1 MGRNCSPL
9 APFWGLPCDECHQP
23 PRQPHQNEKNDYVN
37 LIKLSRNPLYMLQGI
52 LPLSTGDETGEH
64 TRSWP
69 LSSLIKPGCL
79 PGIHRP

>member
-1 MGRNCSPL
+1 
-9 APFWGLPCDECHQP
+9 
-23 PRQPHQNEKNDYVN
+23 
-37 LIKLSRNPLYMLQGI
+37 LYMLQGI